1 MRFLAKEAPY
11 ADDRGRAYAG
21 SVMDFTVRKVR
32 PVEETGDVPALGK
45 RPNLGR
51 RTKIQQKLS

>member
-1 MRFLAKEAPY
+1 
-11 ADDRGRAYAG
+11 
-21 SVMDFTVRKVR
+21 MDFTVREVR
-32 PVEETGDVPALGK
+32 PVEEPGDVPALGK